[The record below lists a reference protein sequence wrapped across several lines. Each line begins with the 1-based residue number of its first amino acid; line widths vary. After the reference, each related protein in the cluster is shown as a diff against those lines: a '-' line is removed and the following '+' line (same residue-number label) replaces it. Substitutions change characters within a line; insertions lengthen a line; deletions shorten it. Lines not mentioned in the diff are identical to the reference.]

1 MKIKKVE
8 SFTLEECQSYLE
20 MYPDENRHAVEDRM
34 KYLLKQIKDNEEQ
47 KEQEEKAR
55 QEYNQ
60 NDVKWIDIKQFLAER
75 KYRKLSLI
83 IAILYTLLLV
93 PTFLLGASVYFS
105 ATTHNLHSAYY
116 YEQDDY
122 TEGLEKLLLNLGVIY
137 PEWHSEYPTSG
148 QYELSQVLPSI
159 LVPTYLILIFA
170 LLIISGFHSPS
181 LRKIYNI
188 EQEEKV
194 KLFRRT
200 QNIKGLYGLHKCF
213 PTCTTQVLPFAYE
226 NIYHCGGNSYICV
239 QGNKKGVYNTAM
251 RRMVIDVA
259 YDSINIMQDGTLAVS
274 RYGVV
279 MKYTTEGYR
288 IIE

>member
-1 MKIKKVE
+1 MKIKRVE

-20 MYPDENRHAVEDRM
+20 MYPGESCHAVKDRM
-34 KYLLKQIKDNEEQ
+34 KYLLEQIKDDEEQ
-47 KEQEEKAR
+47 KEQEENAR
-55 QEYNQ
+55 QEYYE
-60 NDVKWIDIKQFLAER
+60 NDVKWIDIKQFLAGR
-75 KYRKLSLI
+75 KYRKLSRI
-83 IAILYTLLLV
+83 IAVLYTLLLV

-105 ATTHNLHSAYY
+105 ATTHNLYSAYY

-122 TEGLEKLLLNLGVIY
+122 TEGLEKLLLNLHVIY
-137 PEWHSEYPTSG
+137 PEWHSDYPTSG

-159 LVPTYLILIFA
+159 LVPTYLILILA
-170 LLIISGFHSPS
+170 LLIISGFHSPT

-213 PTCTTQVLPFAYE
+213 HTRTIQVLPFVYE
-226 NIYHCGGNSYICV
+226 NIYHCGANSYICV

-251 RRMVIDVA
+251 GRMVLEVV
-259 YDSINIMQDGTLAVS
+259 YDSINIMQDGTLATS
-274 RYGVV
+274 QNGVV

-288 IIE
+288 VIE